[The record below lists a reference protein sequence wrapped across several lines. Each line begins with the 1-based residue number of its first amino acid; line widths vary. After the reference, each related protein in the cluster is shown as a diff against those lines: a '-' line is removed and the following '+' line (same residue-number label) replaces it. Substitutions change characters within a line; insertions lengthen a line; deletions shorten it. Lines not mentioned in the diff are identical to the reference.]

1 MCKLFIRNQ
10 FNGLLF
16 LPGALDLFEFQNEII
31 SPIHL
36 MNSSLSREMVIP
48 GVALLCC
55 GEIGSPTTPSE
66 DAKGERQIDII
77 CNRSR

>member
-1 MCKLFIRNQ
+1 
-10 FNGLLF
+10 
-16 LPGALDLFEFQNEII
+16 
-31 SPIHL
+31 

-55 GEIGSPTTPSE
+55 GEIVSPTTPSE
-66 DAKGERQIDII
+66 DAEGERQIDII

>member
-1 MCKLFIRNQ
+1 
-10 FNGLLF
+10 
-16 LPGALDLFEFQNEII
+16 
-31 SPIHL
+31 

-66 DAKGERQIDII
+66 TPKGKDKSILFVTDHDENLSKFQILDRPTAKLLKRGPVVSCQ
-77 CNRSR
+77 

>member
-1 MCKLFIRNQ
+1 
-10 FNGLLF
+10 
-16 LPGALDLFEFQNEII
+16 
-31 SPIHL
+31 

-55 GEIGSPTTPSE
+55 GEIVSPTTPSE